1 MTFLKFCGVTI
12 AALAVAA
19 LWGVGAAANYAHA
32 LHKAGTSP
40 WAPILAGAS
49 VMADVLKVVAALA
62 VGYALR
68 RRQWIGTGAALVIW
82 ACAAGWAAQSAL
94 GFVSV
99 TFADSSAK
107 RGTVASG
114 ETSVAAQLKAE
125 VARLAWLN
133 GQITD
138 ARGKDLERFNA
149 EVNRTRASL
158 DQLRQ
163 QNAAATGVS
172 SADPAADFLA
182 KHFGIANATTDLVIV
197 LWFLAL
203 VEIVGN
209 LGPSMVRGL
218 MARDPDPALVVLTGA
233 AAPLPLP
240 LPELESSAPTVV
252 SSTALLST
260 LPGEA
265 PANSLSPVGLKGSG
279 SPVKSAGT
287 VLPFHRKNP
296 TALGLNGSG
305 GKSQGR
311 SGGTV
316 GALALQSEP
325 EPADD
330 PSVDPEP
337 CCPTVDLVLI
347 ETKSSVQPGSVADFA
362 ASRIER
368 RHGNIVT
375 ASELFGTY
383 VEWCGLHGS
392 APVTQTMF
400 GRELRSLGFEKL
412 RNSTTGLIEYSGV
425 RLAACAEAA
434 A

>member
-1 MTFLKFCGVTI
+1 MTFLKFCGVII

-40 WAPILAGAS
+40 WAAILASAS

-68 RRQWIGTGAALVIW
+68 RRQWIGTSAALVIW

-218 MARDPDPALVVLTGA
+218 MAQDPAPAKTGATVASAPALMAPATETPAATMNDLTVDTVAAPATLPPGPLRVVGGTAMASTPQVTTPPTVASVMSHTVRPSTPKASKGPLALAFDSSTDPLEAVEIGQIERPVLTA
-233 AAPLPLP
+233 A
-240 LPELESSAPTVV
+240 S
-252 SSTALLST
+252 
-260 LPGEA
+260 
-265 PANSLSPVGLKGSG
+265 
-279 SPVKSAGT
+279 
-287 VLPFHRKNP
+287 VLPFPVH
-296 TALGLNGSG
+296 AEVA
-305 GKSQGR
+305 
-311 SGGTV
+311 TV
-316 GALALQSEP
+316 SA
-325 EPADD
+325 
-330 PSVDPEP
+330 VDP
-337 CCPTVDLVLI
+337 
-347 ETKSSVQPGSVADFA
+347 VATFA
-362 ASRIER
+362 ATRIER
-368 RHGNIVT
+368 RDGSQVQASTLHDSFTAWCRATGNEPLNATV
-375 ASELFGTY
+375 FGLAM
-383 VEWCGLHGS
+383 G
-392 APVTQTMF
+392 A
-400 GRELRSLGFEKL
+400 LGFSKIKTSRVHYCNIAL
-412 RNSTTGLIEYSGV
+412 MN
-425 RLAACAEAA
+425 
-434 A
+434 